1 MYMKILL
8 TESQFNLLMEMT
20 SGLEDFMSTVIN
32 KYPEVEEF
40 RDELEK
46 FIVDSDCG
54 KLTIEPMKLGLGVS
68 LSDRCIIS
76 TQALNFDLPNFLFVL
91 FHEIA
96 HQYQYKKYGM
106 EKMYEVYIG
115 NLSMEECAKWMKDVE
130 IVADEFATR
139 KVRQFIKLGYIDD
152 ENDIL
157 KAFYKNV
164 PESHFIA
171 LISKIKNMIKKNRI
185 KSPEEISE
193 LIYNWIKAEI

>member
-1 MYMKILL
+1 MKILL
-8 TESQFNLLMEMT
+8 TESQFKLLMETT
-20 SGLEDFMSTVIN
+20 SGLEDFMGTVID
-32 KYPEVEEF
+32 KYPEVEQF
-40 RDELEK
+40 KDVLEK

-54 KLTIEPMKLGLGVS
+54 KLTIEPMKMGLGVS

-76 TQALNFDLPNFLFVL
+76 TQALNFNLPNFLFVL

-106 EKMYEVYIG
+106 EKMYEVYTG
-115 NLSMEECAKWMKDVE
+115 NISMEECAKWMKDIE

-139 KVRQFIKLGYIDD
+139 KVRQFIKLGYIKGN
-152 ENDIL
+152 NDVI

-164 PESHFIA
+164 HESHFIV
-171 LISKIKNMIKKNRI
+171 LIRRVRDMIKKSRI
-185 KSPEEISE
+185 KSPEKISE

>member
-8 TESQFNLLMEMT
+8 TESQFNLLMETT
-20 SGLEDFMSTVIN
+20 SGLEDFMNTVIN

-40 RDELEK
+40 RDALEK

-76 TQALNFDLPNFLFVL
+76 TQALEFDLPNFLFVL

-157 KAFYKNV
+157 KAFYKNI

-171 LISKIKNMIKKNRI
+171 LISKIKNMIKKKGI

>member
-1 MYMKILL
+1 MKILL

-20 SGLEDFMSTVIN
+20 SGLNDFMSTVIN

-54 KLTIEPMKLGLGVS
+54 KLTIEPMKMGLGVS

-76 TQALNFDLPNFLFVL
+76 TQVLRYSLPNFLFVL

-96 HQYQYKKYGM
+96 HQYQYKKYGI
-106 EKMYEVYIG
+106 EKMYNAYLG
-115 NLSMEECAKWMKDVE
+115 KLSIKECAKWMKDVE

-139 KVRQFIKLGYIDD
+139 KIREYIKLGYIKGN
-152 ENDIL
+152 NDFI
-157 KAFYKNV
+157 KAFYKDV
-164 PESHFIA
+164 PESHFII
-171 LISKIKNMIKKNRI
+171 LINTVKSMIKKNRI

-193 LIYNWIKAEI
+193 LIYNWIKAKI